1 MRIMKINEIKDLLQ
15 ADSVAQATLAKL
27 AKDDRKGVQKLLE
40 SYQRRQE
47 KLAKQKEEFL
57 GRFSYEKD
65 FWAKGQLVAGVD
77 EVGRGPLAGP
87 VVAAAVVL
95 PEDFSLLEVNDSKKL
110 SPQKRLALYPKI
122 LEQAVAVGVGVMDN
136 KVIDQIN
143 IYEADRQAMKQA
155 VEALSTR
162 PDALLVDAMNVPADL
177 PQVELI
183 KGDAKSN
190 SIAAASIVAKV
201 FRDSLMDDY
210 ARLYPDYAFDH
221 NAGYG
226 TKDHLEALRK
236 YGPTPI
242 HRLTFSPVSEM
253 VGFKKAD

>member
-1 MRIMKINEIKDLLQ
+1 WQ
-15 ADSVAQATLAKL
+15 Q
-27 AKDDRKGVQKLLE
+27 
-40 SYQRRQE
+40 
-47 KLAKQKEEFL
+47 
-57 GRFSYEKD
+57 
-65 FWAKGQLVAGVD
+65 GQLVAGVD

-95 PEDFSLLEVNDSKKL
+95 PQDFSLLEVNDSKKL
-110 SPQKRLALYPKI
+110 SPQKRLALYPQI
-122 LEQAVAVGVGVMDN
+122 LAQAVAVGVGVMDN
-136 KVIDQIN
+136 QVIDRIN

-155 VEALSTR
+155 VEALSVR
-162 PDALLVDAMNVPADL
+162 PAALLVDAMNVPVEL

-210 ARLYPDYAFDH
+210 ARLYPQYAFDH

-226 TKDHLEALRK
+226 TKDHLNALRK

-253 VGFKKAD
+253 SGNKKTD